1 MQVHIYLADN
11 NKIQMLIE
19 GQAQGAATFQDFDTF
34 VRFIEGCQEFINGC
48 SQVNKSSTEIPR
60 PFLDAFDNSDS
71 SG

>member
-19 GQAQGAATFQDFDTF
+19 GQAQGAATFKDFDTF
-34 VRFIEGCQEFINGC
+34 VRFIEGCQEFINGRV
-48 SQVNKSSTEIPR
+48 QVSEGSTEIPR
-60 PFLDAFDNSDS
+60 PFLDAFDNSDT